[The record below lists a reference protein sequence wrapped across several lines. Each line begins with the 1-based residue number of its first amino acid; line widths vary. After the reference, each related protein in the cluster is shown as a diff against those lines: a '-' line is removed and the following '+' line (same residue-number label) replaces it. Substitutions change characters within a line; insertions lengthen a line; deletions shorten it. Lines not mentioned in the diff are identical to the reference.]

1 MNEVRVMRGTR
12 LGKYLAC
19 AFAVGA
25 FFCAPAIGAWATSP
39 DSEVQAQQRKTASG
53 IIKDRRGEAVV
64 GAGVLVKGTKNGT
77 ISALDGSFSL
87 ANVEPGTVI
96 VVSSLGYK
104 TTEVVWKGTDLEI
117 FLDDSADVLNEA
129 TVTAEFG
136 MKRVARSIGSSVQS
150 VKSTDIVESGRE
162 SFTSAL
168 QGRVAGMTVTTTGG
182 APGSSTTIVLRSDT
196 SISGN
201 NQPLFVVD
209 GVPVNNRTVSGQYD
223 FAYDD
228 AVSMYSMDFSSR
240 ANDLNPEDIESMT
253 VLKGAAA
260 AALYGSDASN
270 GAIIITTKKGSSGK
284 GRVTYSNSFRWDKS
298 YGFPGIQNKYANG
311 AYGTTNMYYTS
322 RYGGAYPEGMT
333 LYDNLSPL
341 LQTDFSQT
349 HNISAEG
356 GTDKYSIRGGFS
368 YTDQT
373 GVIKTTDYNRWN
385 ITLSGRGKITDWL
398 DIEGSAQYVK
408 SGNTK
413 AQKGLNGVLYRA
425 VRWPL
430 FDDITNYVN
439 PDGTM
444 RYPSL
449 YTDTDLLNP
458 LFALYKNVNHDD
470 VDRAIASMSVN
481 VTPSQHTFVRATYG
495 VDFSV
500 GEYKV
505 YTHPYFGDAT
515 KASYGSGSMNYS
527 KPKYLDQ
534 TLNVLAGYNN
544 SWEDITLGVQVGYH
558 QQSNEVHILSV
569 YGDGF
574 KMKENYSFANCTSSS
589 IISRTRT
596 LINRMQAISAQA
608 ELGYKDMAFLT
619 FRARNDW
626 SSTLPKDNNHYFY
639 PAVEGSFVATELPFM
654 KNQDAVSYLK
664 LRGAIAMVGKGADPL
679 SINPAL
685 EATEDWGG
693 GFRYG
698 YTGPNPEL
706 KPEMT
711 TSYEIGF
718 EGRFLNDRINT
729 DFTYFWTKCEN
740 QYVKGFRLSYA
751 TGFVLNNM
759 NVGTFTTNGF
769 EFHIDGDIL
778 RTLSGLRWNLGFNL
792 SHTTSCITALPTAVT
807 EYYDAYTWL
816 SGNLRNGV
824 SLDNPITTMT
834 GHDYERNEKGQILI
848 NPSSGLP
855 LVSDQWSVMG
865 DRQPKLEFGITTAV
879 SYKNFRLSALFSGK
893 LGATVV
899 NATKRDMMSTGS
911 SWESVAFREGGSVV
925 LDGVLKD
932 GLENTDNPTPNNI
945 AIDMAAYGSSIYTG
959 TDINWLEKNVHFLR
973 LAELRLAYTVP
984 QNWIRKVTNNFVNS
998 ASVYVKGSDLVTLTN
1013 YSGVDPV
1020 GNANSASLGGVGGVG
1035 IDFWGLPNPRGFG
1048 FGVNLTF

>member
-1 MNEVRVMRGTR
+1 MSLQKLLKARIAAVFAMLFVCVGLSAQTITVKGTVTD
-12 LGKYLAC
+12 AN
-19 AFAVGA
+19 
-25 FFCAPAIGAWATSP
+25 
-39 DSEVQAQQRKTASG
+39 
-53 IIKDRRGEAVV
+53 GEPIVA
-64 GAGVLVKGTKNGT
+64 AGVLVKGTTKGVTTN
-77 ISALDGSFSL
+77 LDGKYTIQVSATATLSFEAL
-87 ANVEPGTVI
+87 GFKHVEVPVEGKTVI
-96 VVSSLGYK
+96 DVTMS
-104 TTEVVWKGTDLEI
+104 
-117 FLDDSADVLNEA
+117 DDSERLDAS

-136 MKRVARSIGSSVQS
+136 MKRVARAIGSSVQS

-182 APGSSTTIVLRSDT
+182 APGSSTTIVLRSAT

-298 YGFPGIQNKYANG
+298 YGFPGIQDKYANG

-322 RYGGAYPEGMT
+322 RYGGAYPEGMK

-341 LQTDFSQT
+341 LQTGFSQT

-398 DIEGSAQYVK
+398 EIEGSAQYVK

-449 YTDTDLLNP
+449 YTDTDLYNP

-505 YTHPYFGDAT
+505 YTHPYFGNAT
-515 KASYGSGSMNYS
+515 SASYGSGSMNNS
-527 KPKYLDQ
+527 KPTYLDQ

-574 KMKENYSFANCTSSS
+574 KMKENYSFANCTSAS

-685 EATEDWGG
+685 EATEDLGG

-824 SLDNPITTMT
+824 SLGNPITTMT

-848 NPSSGLP
+848 NPSTGLP

-893 LGATVV
+893 LGASVV

-945 AIDMAAYGSSIYTG
+945 AIDMAAYGSSIYAG

-998 ASVYVKGSDLVTLTN
+998 ASVYVKGTDLVTLTN

>member
-1 MNEVRVMRGTR
+1 MSLQKFLKARIAAVSAMLFVCVGLSAQTITVKGT
-12 LGKYLAC
+12 
-19 AFAVGA
+19 V
-25 FFCAPAIGAWATSP
+25 
-39 DSEVQAQQRKTASG
+39 
-53 IIKDRRGEAVV
+53 KDADGEPIVA
-64 GAGVLVKGTKNGT
+64 AGVLVKGTTKGVTTN
-77 ISALDGSFSL
+77 LDGGYTIQVSATATLSFEAL
-87 ANVEPGTVI
+87 GFKHVEIPVEGKTVI
-96 VVSSLGYK
+96 DVVMS
-104 TTEVVWKGTDLEI
+104 
-117 FLDDSADVLNEA
+117 DDSERIDAS

-182 APGSSTTIVLRSDT
+182 APGSSTTIVLRSAT

-341 LQTDFSQT
+341 LQTGFSQT

-430 FDDITNYVN
+430 FDDVTNYVN

-685 EATEDWGG
+685 EATEDLGG

-792 SHTTSCITALPTAVT
+792 SHSTSCITALPTAVT

-824 SLDNPITTMT
+824 SLGNPITTMT

>member
-1 MNEVRVMRGTR
+1 MSLQKFLKARIAAVSAMLFVCVGLSAQTITVKGT
-12 LGKYLAC
+12 
-19 AFAVGA
+19 V
-25 FFCAPAIGAWATSP
+25 
-39 DSEVQAQQRKTASG
+39 
-53 IIKDRRGEAVV
+53 KDADGEPIVA
-64 GAGVLVKGTKNGT
+64 AGVLVKGTTKGVTTN
-77 ISALDGSFSL
+77 LDGGYTIQVSATATLSFEAL
-87 ANVEPGTVI
+87 GFKHVEIPVEGKTVI
-96 VVSSLGYK
+96 DVVMS
-104 TTEVVWKGTDLEI
+104 
-117 FLDDSADVLNEA
+117 DDSERIDAS

-182 APGSSTTIVLRSDT
+182 APGSSTTIVLRSAT

-341 LQTDFSQT
+341 LQTGFSQT

-430 FDDITNYVN
+430 FDDVTNYVN

-792 SHTTSCITALPTAVT
+792 SHSTSCITALPTAVT

>member
-1 MNEVRVMRGTR
+1 MSLQKLLKARIAAVFAMLFVCVGMSAQTITVKGT
-12 LGKYLAC
+12 
-19 AFAVGA
+19 V
-25 FFCAPAIGAWATSP
+25 
-39 DSEVQAQQRKTASG
+39 
-53 IIKDRRGEAVV
+53 KDANGEPVV
-64 GAGVLVKGTKNGT
+64 AAGVLIKGTTNGVT
-77 ISALDGSFSL
+77 TNLDG
-87 ANVEPGTVI
+87 EYTI
-96 VVSSLGYK
+96 QVSSRATLSFEALGFK
-104 TTEVVWKGTDLEI
+104 HVEVPVQGKNVIDVVLS
-117 FLDDSADVLNEA
+117 DDSERLDAS

-150 VKSTDIVESGRE
+150 VKSSDIVESGRE

-182 APGSSTTIVLRSDT
+182 APGSSTSIVLRSAT

-209 GVPVNNRTVSGQYD
+209 GIPVNNRTVSGQYD

-228 AVSMYSMDFSSR
+228 AVSMYNMDFSSR
-240 ANDLNPEDIESMT
+240 GNDLNPDDIESMT

-270 GAIIITTKKGSSGK
+270 GAIIITTKKGAAGK
-284 GRVTYSNSFRWDKS
+284 GKVTYSNSFRWDKS
-298 YGFPGIQNKYANG
+298 YGFPGIQTKYANG

-322 RYGGAYPEGMT
+322 RYGAEYPDGIA
-333 LYDNLSPL
+333 LYDNISPL
-341 LQTDFSQT
+341 LQTGFSQT

-356 GTDKYSIRGGFS
+356 GTDKFTLRGAFS

-373 GVIKTTDYNRWN
+373 GVIKTTDYQRMN
-385 ITLSGRGKITDWL
+385 ITLSGRAEITKWL
-398 DIEGSAQYVK
+398 NIEGTMQYVK
-408 SGNTK
+408 TGNTK

-430 FDDITNYVN
+430 FDDITNFVN
-439 PDGTM
+439 SDGTM
-444 RYPSL
+444 RYPDL
-449 YTDTDLLNP
+449 YTDTDLFNP
-458 LFALYKNVNHDD
+458 MFALYKNVNHDSI
-470 VDRAIASMSVN
+470 DRAIGNMSIN
-481 VTPSQHTFVRATYG
+481 IKPSEHTFIRANYG
-495 VDFSV
+495 IDFSV

-505 YTHPYFGDAT
+505 YTHPYFANAT
-515 KASYGSGSMNYS
+515 SASYGSGSMNYS
-527 KPKYLDQ
+527 KPTYRDQ
-534 TLNVLAGYNN
+534 TLNVLVGYNN
-544 SWEDITLGVQVGYH
+544 EWEDFTLGVQVGYH
-558 QQSNEVHILSV
+558 QQENGIRILST
-569 YGDGF
+569 YGDGL
-574 KMKENYSFANCTSSS
+574 KMKDNYSLANCTSSS
-589 IISRTRT
+589 IMSRTRT
-596 LINRMQAISAQA
+596 TVRRIQAFSGQA
-608 ELGYKDMAFLT
+608 ELGYKNMAFLT
-619 FRARNDW
+619 LRARNDW
-626 SSTLPKDNNHYFY
+626 SSTLPTNNNHYFY
-639 PAVEGSFVATELPFM
+639 PAVEGSFVATELPMM

-664 LRGAIAMVGKGADPL
+664 LRGAIAQVGKDADPL

-751 TGFVLNNM
+751 TGYVLNNM

-778 RTLSGLRWNLGFNL
+778 RTLSGFRWNLGLNL
-792 SHTTSCITALPTAVT
+792 SHSTSKVTYLPPAIS

-816 SGNLRNGV
+816 SGNLRNGI
-824 SLDNPITTMT
+824 SLGNPITTMT
-834 GHDYERNEKGQILI
+834 GHDYQRNDKGQILI
-848 NPSSGLP
+848 SPSTGLP
-855 LVSDQWSVMG
+855 LVSDQWTIMG

-879 SYKNFRLSALFSGK
+879 SYKNFRLSALVNGR

-899 NATKRDMMSTGS
+899 NATKRDMLSTGS
-911 SWESVAFREGGSVV
+911 SWESVALRESGSVV

-945 AIDMAAYGSSIYTG
+945 AIDMAAYGTSVYTG
-959 TDINWLEKNVHFLR
+959 TDINWLEKNVNYLR
-973 LAELRLAYTVP
+973 LSELRLSYTVP
-984 QNWIRKVTNNFVNS
+984 QNWLRKVTNNFVNS
-998 ASVYVKGSDLVTLTN
+998 ASVYVKGNDLVTLTN
-1013 YSGVDPV
+1013 YSGIDPV
-1020 GNANSASLGGVGGVG
+1020 GNANSASMGGVGGVG
-1035 IDFWGLPNPRGFG
+1035 IDFWGLPSPRGFG
-1048 FGVNLTF
+1048 FGINLTF